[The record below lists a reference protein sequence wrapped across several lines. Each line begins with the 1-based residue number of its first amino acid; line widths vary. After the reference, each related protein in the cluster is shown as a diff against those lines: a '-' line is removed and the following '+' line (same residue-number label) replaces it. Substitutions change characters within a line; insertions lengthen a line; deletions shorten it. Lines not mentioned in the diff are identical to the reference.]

1 MTSLRQSM
9 IEDLEI
15 RNYAPGT
22 IQVYVH
28 CVASFA
34 KYFGR
39 SPRLL
44 GRKHIREYQRHLV
57 HEKKVSWSVFNQTVC
72 ALRFLYRITLDRD
85 WMIEHIP
92 FPRQEKKLP
101 VLLSPIEVSAVFS
114 AISNVKHRTI
124 LQTMYGAGLR
134 LSEAVSLAVNDVDG
148 QRRVLRIIQAKGHK
162 DRCAPLPKTLLQILR
177 DYWKIGRPTPWLF
190 PGLPDNRPISTTTI
204 QKAFKK
210 AIRKA
215 HLSKPV
221 TTHTM
226 RHCFASHLLEVGVDI
241 RTIQLLLGHRS
252 LRTTSRYLHV
262 ANPAM
267 LGKDGRATDL
277 LAAIRVQVR

>member
-22 IQVYVH
+22 IQLYVH

-39 SPRLL
+39 SPQLL
-44 GRKHIREYQRHLV
+44 GREQIREYQRHLV
-57 HEKKVSWSVFNQTVC
+57 HDKRVSWSVFNQTVC
-72 ALRFLYRITLDRD
+72 ALRFFYRITLGRD

-101 VLLSPIEVSAVFS
+101 VLLSPAEVGAVFS
-114 AISNVKHRTI
+114 AIDNIKHRTI

-134 LSEAVSLAVNDVDG
+134 LSEAVRLAVDDVDS
-148 QRRVLRIIQAKGHK
+148 QRCALRIRQAKGHK
-162 DRCAPLPKTLLQILR
+162 DRCAFLPTTLLQILR
-177 DYWKIGRPTPWLF
+177 EYWKIGRPTPWLF
-190 PGLPDNRPISTTTI
+190 PGQPDSQPISTTTI
-204 QKAFKK
+204 QKAFRK
-210 AIRKA
+210 AVRKA

-226 RHCFASHLLEVGVDI
+226 RHCFASHLLEVGVDL
-241 RTIQLLLGHRS
+241 RTIQMLLGHRS
-252 LRTTSRYLHV
+252 LRTTGRYLHV
-262 ANPAM
+262 ANPTI

-277 LAAIRVQVR
+277 LAAIRVQGR